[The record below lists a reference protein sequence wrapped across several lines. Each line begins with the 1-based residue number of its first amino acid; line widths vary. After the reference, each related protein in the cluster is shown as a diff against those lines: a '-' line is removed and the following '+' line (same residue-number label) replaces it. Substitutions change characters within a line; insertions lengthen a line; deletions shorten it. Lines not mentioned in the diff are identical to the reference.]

1 MVGRGWHADS
11 ELPDSD
17 DHDGDDY
24 DGDDHDGDDDYNG
37 DDYDGDDHDG
47 DDDYNGDEY
56 DGDEH
61 DDGDY
66 KMITIFRPELR
77 FARKVLMPW
86 LVSKRKQPNER
97 GRKMM
102 TPAAFSKASLKS
114 WLHRN

>member
-37 DDYDGDDHDG
+37 D
-47 DDDYNGDEY
+47 EY

-61 DDGDY
+61 DDGDN
-66 KMITIFRPELR
+66 KMITMFRPELR
-77 FARKVLMPW
+77 FARKVLTPW
-86 LVSKRKQPNER
+86 LVSKQKQPNER
-97 GRKMM
+97 GWTMTMM
-102 TPAAFSKASLKS
+102 TPATFSKASLIN